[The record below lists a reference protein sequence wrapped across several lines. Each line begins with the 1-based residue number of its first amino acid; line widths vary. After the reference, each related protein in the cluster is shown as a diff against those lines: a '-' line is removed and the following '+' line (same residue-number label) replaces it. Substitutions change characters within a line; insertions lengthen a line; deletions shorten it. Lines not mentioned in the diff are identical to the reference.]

1 MRRATAALLLV
12 VLAACAPAS
21 TGGDVG
27 RDQGTPGAP
36 SSTPMATATSA
47 LTPAASATPA
57 SAATARML
65 SAAEISQVQ
74 SILTASLKH
83 YQDAF
88 AAGRKALGTTQYVD
102 AVAGI
107 AAMDEPTSSAARF
120 RDWRTSSQ
128 IDQDI
133 SYLDAFD
140 QAEALYAPG
149 SGPAALQDWQNDMGD
164 LTGDIGQW
172 VALAVSWQINQV
184 SDADLVDAAK
194 AVTDAF
200 ALVQAD
206 VSAVVAQ
213 SS

>member
-1 MRRATAALLLV
+1 
-12 VLAACAPAS
+12 
-21 TGGDVG
+21 
-27 RDQGTPGAP
+27 
-36 SSTPMATATSA
+36 
-47 LTPAASATPA
+47 
-57 SAATARML
+57 ML

-88 AAGRKALGTTQYVD
+88 AAGRKALGTTQYAD

-128 IDQDI
+128 VEQDI

-140 QAEALYAPG
+140 QAEAIYAPG
-149 SGPAALQDWQNDMGD
+149 SGPAALQDWQADMGD

-184 SDADLVDAAK
+184 SDADLADAAR
-194 AVTDAF
+194 AVADAF

-206 VSAVVAQ
+206 VSAVLAQ